1 MSDDPQLTAREA
13 ARLAELE
20 AAIERGMG
28 TFVEVGRALAEV
40 RDARLY
46 RAAHPSF
53 EAYLEARWSISR
65 RRGYQLIEAAEA
77 VQSFAQP
84 PAVEAHARA
93 LAALPPEQR
102 EAAYGAVAKLGKVTT
117 DALRALADA
126 PPESVEALA
135 ALAHTEP
142 EFVGLAVEL
151 VREVSGGKPSPS
163 VVRSLAA
170 IAHGI
175 MVTGALDTQD
185 GEQKA
190 WLDMTPDERRAYL
203 MANLDAETY
212 ERQQRHKAARAQ
224 TVAAQMRDP
233 EIDRVMMPKRQ
244 VEHLRALAAYAPPSR
259 KALYRQAWGDDLGDP
274 ADDEGAPF

>member
-1 MSDDPQLTAREA
+1 MTGPALTHAEA
-13 ARLAELE
+13 ARLAQLE
-20 AAIERGMG
+20 ATIERGMD
-28 TFVEVGRALAEV
+28 TFVEVGLALAEV

-46 RAAHPSF
+46 RADHDTF
-53 EAYLEARWSISR
+53 EDYLERRWGISR

-77 VQSFAQP
+77 VQDFAQP
-84 PAVEAHARA
+84 PAVESHARA
-93 LAALPPEQR
+93 LAALPPDQR
-102 EAAYGAVAKLGKVTT
+102 EAAYRAVAKLGRVTAP
-117 DALRALADA
+117 ALQALADA
-126 PPESVEALA
+126 PEESVEALVS
-135 ALAHTEP
+135 LLQTEP
-142 EFVGLAVEL
+142 EFVNLAVEL
-151 VREVSGGKPSPS
+151 VREVSNGRPSPS

-224 TVAAQMRDP
+224 TVAAQLRDP

>member
-1 MSDDPQLTAREA
+1 MTVAALTHDEA

-20 AAIERGMG
+20 ATIERGMD
-28 TFVEVGRALAEV
+28 TFVEVGLALAEV

-102 EAAYGAVAKLGKVTT
+102 EAAYRAVAKLGRVTAP
-117 DALRALADA
+117 ALQALADA
-126 PPESVEALA
+126 PEESVEALVSM
-135 ALAHTEP
+135 LQTEP
-142 EFVGLAVEL
+142 EFVELAVEL
-151 VREVSGGKPSPS
+151 VKEVSGGKPSPS
-163 VVRSLAA
+163 IVRSLAA
-170 IAHGI
+170 IAHGV

-203 MANLDAETY
+203 MANLDAETF
-212 ERQQRHKAARAQ
+212 ERQQRHKAARAG
-224 TVAAQMRDP
+224 TEAAQLRDP
-233 EIDRVMMPKRQ
+233 EIDRVTVPKAKYQ
-244 VEHLRALAAYAPPSR
+244 HLRRLAGYAPADLR
-259 KALYRQAWGDDLGDP
+259 RQYEQAWRDRLP
-274 ADDEGAPF
+274 AAVDAEAA